1 MPRPATFGT
10 WVELRPGRGRQPDPG
25 FYAERLEEVELA
37 ERLGLAAVWGS
48 EHHAVEDGHLSQQL
62 PFLAAAA
69 ARTERI
75 RLCTG
80 VLLLPLYRP
89 RDVAEQAGVVDL
101 LAGGRL
107 VLGFG
112 GGYVERE
119 FDAFGVD
126 RSARGRLLEEKFAW
140 LRRAFAEGV
149 AADGPG
155 GTDLPVGPRSPQ
167 PGGPPLYLGGSA
179 PRALDRVA
187 RLADGWFALAHFR
200 WQKTAEAW
208 PTVRD
213 ALRLAGRDP
222 ASFPVAVG
230 VHLWVS
236 DDPERAWATELAPA
250 VAYQLD
256 RYTDWGTDRDRPRPA
271 PIEAARLKR
280 SAVFCDTPE
289 GIVAALGEFQE
300 RLPFTHLCL
309 WSRPAGLSHE
319 AACANLERVAREVA
333 PAFAGAE
340 PGWRAPPP

>member
-1 MPRPATFGT
+1 MPRPATFGA

-25 FYAERLEEVELA
+25 YYAERLHEAELV

-48 EHHAVEDGHLSQQL
+48 EHHGVEDGHLSQQL
-62 PFLAAAA
+62 PFLAAVA

-75 RLCTG
+75 RLGTG

-112 GGYVERE
+112 NGYVERE

-126 RSARGRLLEEKFAW
+126 RSARGRLMEEKLAW
-140 LRRAFAEGV
+140 LRRAFADGV
-149 AADGPG
+149 AADGAD

-167 PGGPPLYLGGSA
+167 PAGPPLYLGGMA

-200 WQKTAEAW
+200 WRKSAEAW
-208 PTVRD
+208 PVLEA
-213 ALRLAGRDP
+213 ALRRAGRATDG
-222 ASFPVAVG
+222 FPVVIG

-236 DDPERAWATELAPA
+236 DDPERTWATELAPA

-256 RYTDWGTDRDRPRPA
+256 RYNDWATDRGRPPPE
-271 PIEAARLKR
+271 PIDPARLKR
-280 SAVFCDTPE
+280 SAVLCDTPDA
-289 GIVAALGEFQE
+289 IVAALGELQE
-300 RLPFTHLCL
+300 RLPFTHVCL
-309 WSRPAGLSHE
+309 WSRPAGIGHD

-333 PAFAGAE
+333 PAFAGPE
-340 PGWRAPPP
+340 PPWRAAAS